1 MNLQRLQDLLGPE
14 VHAVRAMPNTPASIG
29 RGISVACANKRVTAV
44 QRKTAGALLAAVGA
58 VAWVD
63 SEAQID
69 AVTAISGSGPAYVFY
84 LVECLAAAGETLG
97 LTPELAMTLARET
110 VSGAGEMLHRQGE
123 PASVLRANVT
133 SPGGTTAAALDVL
146 MGPRATGH
154 ANSVN
159 SSPCIFFAPLAKA
172 GTNAYSSSPQ
182 RKGPM
187 AGKSDPE
194 EKIIKAALRL
204 AAKQGWTGL
213 ALADIAKSARV
224 SLPALSK
231 HFSSKTRI
239 LAAYGR
245 RIDAEVLQAAADETL
260 SGEAARDRLFDV
272 LMLRFD
278 ALAPE
283 KAALK
288 RIAADLRR
296 DPLAA
301 APLARPMLQSMNW
314 MLEAAGIDSSGI
326 AGALRVRGLALVWA
340 SAFRV
345 WLDDGE
351 DQSKTMAE
359 LDKRL
364 RQGEEFLAGIS
375 RFNARRRS
383 TFQKDAAQA

>member
-1 MNLQRLQDLLGPE
+1 
-14 VHAVRAMPNTPASIG
+14 
-29 RGISVACANKRVTAV
+29 
-44 QRKTAGALLAAVGA
+44 
-58 VAWVD
+58 
-63 SEAQID
+63 
-69 AVTAISGSGPAYVFY
+69 
-84 LVECLAAAGETLG
+84 
-97 LTPELAMTLARET
+97 
-110 VSGAGEMLHRQGE
+110 
-123 PASVLRANVT
+123 
-133 SPGGTTAAALDVL
+133 
-146 MGPRATGH
+146 
-154 ANSVN
+154 
-159 SSPCIFFAPLAKA
+159 
-172 GTNAYSSSPQ
+172 
-182 RKGPM
+182 M